1 MAGRLLRSRGFTLVE
16 ILVAVAVLAL
26 MLFVAAQIINGVSV
40 SVGQSGKRMD
50 CDTQAR
56 LIFNKMALDIAKM
69 VLRSDVDYSSFKQPA
84 ATLSAAYGGASFPAN
99 LQAGNDRFGFYS
111 ETTGYFS
118 GATQPPG
125 SGKAPISLVAYM
137 IASDSDNASQVLRRL
152 GKGLGWEPDPA
163 DSWKGMTYLPATIT
177 GQWPNLFALASGS
190 NTDPDYKTVG
200 SQVFRFEYTYLLKST
215 SSQAARLSLTPWDT
229 SASPAHTSIDGFKDV
244 AAIVVTIGVLDYRSR
259 VLVKDYP
266 SLIAALPDARDPAS
280 DATYH
285 GDTAAAWNAIVN
297 APGFATTANLPP
309 KAASAVRIYQ
319 RYFYLDTNR

>member
-1 MAGRLLRSRGFTLVE
+1 MRHGFTLVE
-16 ILVAVAVLAL
+16 ILVAMAVLSL
-26 MLFVAAQIINGVSV
+26 MLFVAVQLINGVSV
-40 SVGQSGKRMD
+40 TVGQSGKRMD
-50 CDTQAR
+50 SDTQAR
-56 LIFNKMALDIAKM
+56 LTFNKMALDIAKM

-99 LQAGNDRFGFYS
+99 LQPGNDRMGFYS

-118 GATQPPG
+118 GATQPSG

-137 IASDSDNASQVLRRL
+137 IASDSNNASQVLRRL
-152 GKGLGWEPDPA
+152 GKGLGWEPDA
-163 DSWKGMTYLPATIT
+163 SDAWKGMTYLPATIT
-177 GQWPNLFALASGS
+177 SQWPNLFSLTSGAT
-190 NTDPDYKTVG
+190 TDPDYKTVG

-215 SSQAARLSLTPWDT
+215 TSQPARLSLTPWDT

-244 AAIVVTIGVLDYRSR
+244 AAIIVTLAILDYRSR
-259 VLVKDYP
+259 ILVKDYP
-266 SLIAALPDARDPAS
+266 SLIAAFPDARDPSS

-285 GDTAAAWNAIVN
+285 GDIAAAWNAAIIT
-297 APGFATTANLPP
+297 PGFASTANLPP